1 MRKTTLQ
8 QRLIHHHVKCA
19 TDIGRMDRTEPRTSA
34 GMFVLNLLCVGCI
47 FGLAVIFWVATP

>member
-1 MRKTTLQ
+1 MRKPTLQ

-19 TDIGRMDRTEPRTSA
+19 TDIGRMDRTAPTTAA
-34 GMFVLNLLCVGCI
+34 GMFALNLLCVGCI